1 MTQTTFE
8 GINISSQFIGID
20 KRLSN
25 DNYKD
30 DYYILYPKYAIT
42 INNETFEYSQSAN
55 FLKEAMHKNF
65 ERGKS
70 SVFYEMSYIKP
81 NSGAI
86 ETGIYIDIAHN
97 KRDIFNRNK
106 SLISNDIKSIR
117 DLHIVFSAKKE
128 SELSDKD
135 MLFALRAILED
146 ALVGFEY
153 FTPGEFGK
161 EFRYEDI
168 DECIRIFNA
177 CNQTR
182 VKLRFSETKI
192 HELIEKLSE
201 QGIE

>member
-8 GINISSQFIGID
+8 GINISSQFIGIC

-25 DNYKD
+25 DNYKN
-30 DYYILYPKYAIT
+30 DYYVLYPKYAIT
-42 INNETFEYSQSAN
+42 INNETLEYYQSAN
-55 FLKEAMHKNF
+55 FLKEVMHKNF

-97 KRDIFNRNK
+97 KRDLFSSNK

-117 DLHIVFSAKKE
+117 DLHIMFSAKKE

-146 ALVGFEY
+146 ALVGFQFY
-153 FTPGEFGK
+153 TPGEFGK
-161 EFRYEDI
+161 EFGYEDI
-168 DECIRIFNA
+168 DKCIEVFNA
-177 CNQTR
+177 CNKTR
-182 VKLRFSETKI
+182 VKLRLSETKI

-201 QGIE
+201 EGIE